1 MEDSFYE
8 YILAEFS
15 QLTALEDM
23 SGYQIFVTILS
34 NQFSLRLLRRAEA
47 TAKGLIQARK
57 QTWPKRPDFL
67 VLKMYML
74 PKNQHRTIFSDTGTQ
89 NRGITICIIFMS
101 KFLKFL
107 KFYEPIL
114 EIIATHMCLWVNMC
128 MCRHKKIHFLVSSRN
143 AAVLCVLYIHTVFYL
158 MW

>member
-47 TAKGLIQARK
+47 TAKGLI
-57 QTWPKRPDFL
+57 
-67 VLKMYML
+67 
-74 PKNQHRTIFSDTGTQ
+74 
-89 NRGITICIIFMS
+89 
-101 KFLKFL
+101 
-107 KFYEPIL
+107 
-114 EIIATHMCLWVNMC
+114 
-128 MCRHKKIHFLVSSRN
+128 
-143 AAVLCVLYIHTVFYL
+143 
-158 MW
+158 